1 MSFSGLASKTL
12 RAIKRQLKRITGAIR
27 GKFPAQEKGEN
38 VPRSWVIKKNQAKGK
53 RKGQLA
59 ITKTGEVIVSR
70 KVHHWPWLRNFK
82 RGLAALLLL
91 FNFGFSQFL
100 MVSQGMIFAFFFFGN
115 TFILI
120 DYLWKTR
127 RKEE

>member
-1 MSFSGLASKTL
+1 VM
-12 RAIKRQLKRITGAIR
+12 
-27 GKFPAQEKGEN
+27 
-38 VPRSWVIKKNQAKGK
+38 KKNQAKGK

-59 ITKTGEVIVSR
+59 ITKSGEVVVSR

-100 MVSQGMIFAFFFFGN
+100 MVSQGMVFAFFFFGN

>member
-1 MSFSGLASKTL
+1 MSLEGLVSKTF
-12 RAIKRQLKRITGAIR
+12 RAIKRRLKRIAGAIR
-27 GKFPAQEKGEN
+27 GKFPAPKTGEK
-38 VPRSWVIKKNQAKGK
+38 VPRSWVKTRREAGVKK

-59 ITKTGEVIVSR
+59 IKNGEVVVTR

-100 MVSQGMIFAFFFFGN
+100 MLSQGLAFAFFFFGN

-127 RKEE
+127 RREE